1 VNDQIG
7 RSGVYL
13 VGQVTED
20 LGWIFREQPVED
32 QGIDAHIEAAE
43 VLITGRGTS
52 FRRGTGRLIA
62 VQIKSGPTQF
72 EETSLGGWWFRF
84 DEVHARLWLN
94 HSLPVVIM
102 LADVGAKVVYWQE
115 ISPRT
120 VQSAGNSFKVE
131 VPANQELSTAS
142 AALEEMS
149 GGAAR
154 IAPAMY
160 ESSIEHLSPSVVKVF
175 EGIEDGQVQDA
186 ALLAYYLAEG
196 RNNAAG
202 VVSSLLATAPIWI
215 TRNGDWAWRALGN
228 YAASHGLGTLAVE
241 AFALGGQAG
250 GPDAG
255 RCFAAAALHALD
267 HDRVAAEGFT
277 TLAEEHGASKSVT
290 VSLRAVLSHPEGDAA
305 PIPMPVELEL
315 DSEEL
320 RRSVVAQGY
329 LCIQAKRRGDV
340 DAALR
345 HSSLMLTAEPTDT
358 VAMMARA
365 DAIMWSAVVGPID
378 SSLLN
383 EAIALLKRV
392 VRERRRWS
400 GPTAEATVALA
411 RARLQIGDYEGMLQT
426 CLVPPSGTASADD
439 SASPEVCHLAIY
451 AAVLLRK
458 VDVVLSLTEA
468 SPDSAE
474 AQLARYRLGILDL
487 SEDEV
492 RDLLL
497 EELQGA
503 VGRDDYVRVAQTVI
517 DLARLGVDALASL
530 DPYVERSIVSSET
543 HELGRSLIAIYSDL
557 DAGLPGLRALGRTDK
572 QAAEILVRTL
582 RGSGRHREAVDACD
596 AILTQGDDPL
606 FTILR
611 ALALT
616 DLDDSSAEMQALD
629 AVGRTAGFPIERGR
643 LLTYAAS
650 KAADRKDWVTAERRL
665 SDVLDVLGIP
675 DAGSVWR
682 LVTAQLNLGHLDRA
696 VKTIDRYQPEVRDDH
711 EAKLW
716 LHATGAEPW
725 DASRASEALSLSS
738 RVGDPRLSAALL
750 NQIVMTTH
758 GVSDDVGG
766 SEEPDLLDLEERR
779 IAAQLAVPGELHR
792 RAFQALG
799 ALAEHYGDETGVK
812 VLRGEPENL
821 TEQIVA
827 MLTAGEERNRFLMD
841 LMEQVYD
848 SALPMGL
855 VATLSGN
862 GYASLLV
869 QRAFGPLTAASP
881 DDDEYGQELAAA
893 KDSLNGKVV
902 VDASSLLTA
911 SGLANISLVAQFSR
925 IIVPASTLTDIHR
938 AVNDVRAT
946 AGSPG
951 RIGWDSSAGGI
962 RLVATSNDEFVRQL
976 RRVEALDRY
985 SSSLPVSTPTEPD
998 ILDGLDDR
1006 ARSAPWVDP
1015 VQLAHE
1021 NGCTLWSDDLGLRR
1035 LASALGVASFGTASL
1050 VDALREQEIG
1060 RVDPE
1065 GLDAVLEVFA
1075 VATRDL
1081 AVDLLVDLPLGSDD
1095 LLRLAEL
1102 DNWLPGPGTVAIA
1115 RPSWWVWQ
1123 SQAKADPFAQVIDVF
1138 RRVAD
1143 EHDEA
1148 LPAWQTSAMVGAA
1161 RGLKPESASR
1171 GLCELALMTWG
1182 SEGSDND
1189 ILKGIAQARSIA
1201 DEFGLKDPADE
1212 VSAAAAHLAER
1223 GFVTDPEGLAA
1234 RVIAVVEQRRNAE
1247 PHLSQD

>member
-1 VNDQIG
+1 VNDQTG
-7 RSGVYL
+7 RQGVYL
-13 VGQVTED
+13 VAQVAED
-20 LGWIFREQPVED
+20 MNWIFREQSIED

-43 VLITGRGTS
+43 ILTDKRGGS

-72 EETSLGGWWFRF
+72 DDISPEGWWFRF
-84 DEVHARLWLN
+84 DDVHARLWLN
-94 HSLPVVIM
+94 HSLPVVVM
-102 LADVGAKVVYWQE
+102 LANVVNKIVYWQE

-131 VPANQELSTAS
+131 VPATQELSSAS
-142 AALEEMS
+142 AALEELS
-149 GGAAR
+149 ADAAR
-154 IAPAMY
+154 IARAMY
-160 ESSIEHLSPSVVKVF
+160 ESSKEHLSPSVVKVF
-175 EGIEDGQVQDA
+175 EAIEDGQVQDA

-202 VVSSLLATAPIWI
+202 VVSSLLATTPIWI
-215 TRNGDWAWRALGN
+215 TRNEGWAWRALGN
-228 YAASHGLGTLAVE
+228 FAASHGLGRLAVE
-241 AFALGGQAG
+241 AFALGGRAE

-255 RCFAAAALHALD
+255 RCFAGAALHALE

-277 TLAEEHGASKSVT
+277 TLAEEHGASKTVT
-290 VSLRAVLSHPEGDAA
+290 ASLRAVLNHPAGDAA

-315 DSEEL
+315 DSEET
-320 RRSVVAQGY
+320 RGCAVAQGY

-340 DAALR
+340 QAALR
-345 HSSLMLTAEPTDT
+345 HSSLMLTAEPKDT
-358 VAMMARA
+358 VAMMAKA
-365 DAIMWSAVVGPID
+365 DAIMWSAVVGPVD

-383 EAIALLKRV
+383 EAIALLERV

-400 GPTAEATVALA
+400 GPTSEATVALA
-411 RARLQIGDYEGMLQT
+411 RARLQIGDFEGMLQT
-426 CLVPPSGTASADD
+426 CLAPPSGTASADD
-439 SASPEVCHLAIY
+439 SASPEVRHLAIY
-451 AAVLLRK
+451 AAALLHK
-458 VDVVLSLTEA
+458 VDVVESLTELSLD
-468 SPDSAE
+468 SPE
-474 AQLARYRLGILDL
+474 AQLARYRIGLLDL
-487 SEDEV
+487 SEGEV
-492 RDLLL
+492 TDLLL
-497 EELQGA
+497 DELKGA
-503 VGRDDYVRVAQTVI
+503 IGRDDYLRVAQTVI

-543 HELGRSLIAIYSDL
+543 YELGRSLIAIYRDL

-582 RGSGRHREAVDACD
+582 RGNGRHREAVDACD
-596 AILTQGDDPL
+596 AILAQGDDPL

-629 AVGRTAGFPIERGR
+629 AVGRTAGFPVERGR

-665 SDVLDVLGIP
+665 SDVLDVWSTP

-738 RVGDPRLSAALL
+738 RVDDPRLAAALL
-750 NQIVMTTH
+750 NHIVTTTH
-758 GVSDDVGG
+758 GVSDEVGA
-766 SEEPDLLDLEERR
+766 SEGLDSKDLEERR
-779 IAAQLAVPGELHR
+779 IAAQRTVPGELHR

-799 ALAEHYGDETGVK
+799 ALAERYGDEMGVK
-812 VLRGEPENL
+812 ILRGEPDNL

-827 MLTAGEERNRFLMD
+827 MLKPGEDRQRFLMD
-841 LMEQVYD
+841 LMARVHD

-855 VATLSGN
+855 IATISGN

-881 DDDEYGQELAAA
+881 DDDEYCQEFEAARA
-893 KDSLNGKVV
+893 SLNGKIV

-911 SGLANISLVAQFSR
+911 SGLENISLVAQFSR
-925 IIVPASTLTDIHR
+925 IIVPAATLTDIHR
-938 AVNDVRAT
+938 AVNDVRAM

-951 RIGWDSSAGGI
+951 RIGWDGSAGGI
-962 RLVATSNDEFVRQL
+962 RLVTTSNEEFVRQL
-976 RRVEALDRY
+976 RRVESLDRS
-985 SSSLPVSTPTEPD
+985 SSSLPVGTPTQPD
-998 ILDGLDDR
+998 IIDGLDDR
-1006 ARSAPWVDP
+1006 AGSAPWVDP
-1015 VQLAHE
+1015 LQLAHE
-1021 NGCTLWSDDLGLRR
+1021 NDCALWCDDLGLRR
-1035 LASALGVASFGTASL
+1035 LASALGVASFGTGSL

-1060 RVDPE
+1060 RVDSDA
-1065 GLDAVLEVFA
+1065 LDAVLEVFES
-1075 VATRDL
+1075 ATRDL
-1081 AVDLLVDLPLGSDD
+1081 AVDLVVDLPLGSDD

-1102 DNWLPGPGTVAIA
+1102 GNWLPGPGTVAIA
-1115 RPSWWVWQ
+1115 RQSWWVWQ
-1123 SQAKADPFAQVIDVF
+1123 GQAQADPFGQVITVL
-1138 RRVAD
+1138 RRVAA
-1143 EHDEA
+1143 ENRA
-1148 LPAWQTSAMVGAA
+1148 AVPAWQSSAMVGAA
-1161 RGLKPESASR
+1161 HGLKPELAPR
-1171 GLCELALMTWG
+1171 GLCELALMPWG
-1182 SEGSDND
+1182 SEGSDSD
-1189 ILKGIAQARSIA
+1189 VLMGIAQARSVA
-1201 DEFGLKDPADE
+1201 HEFGLKDPADE
-1212 VSAAAAHLAER
+1212 VSAAAAHLADR
-1223 GFVTDPEGLAA
+1223 GFVADPEDLAS
-1234 RVIAVVEQRRNAE
+1234 RVIAAVEQQRSAE